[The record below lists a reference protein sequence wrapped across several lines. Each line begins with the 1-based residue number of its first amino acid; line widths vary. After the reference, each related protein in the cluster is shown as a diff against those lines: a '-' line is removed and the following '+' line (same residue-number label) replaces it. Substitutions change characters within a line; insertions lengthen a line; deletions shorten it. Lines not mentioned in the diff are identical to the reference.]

1 MKASELLIKAIKG
14 FEGYRGKAYLDSVGV
29 PTIAYGH
36 TKGVRLG
43 MTCDTE
49 QAERWL
55 REDLSPIEERLSS
68 IQQIDTQAKFD
79 ACADF
84 CYNLGLGN
92 FNKSTLLK
100 KIRHG
105 APTEQVQAEF
115 RRWNKAGGKVLKGL
129 VRRREWEAQRWAE

>member
-1 MKASELLIKAIKG
+1 MKASNQLIEKIKE
-14 FEGYRGKAYLDSVGV
+14 FEGYRDTAYKCAAGV
-29 PTIAYGH
+29 WTCGYGT
-36 TKGVRLG
+36 TKGITPATR
-43 MTCDTE
+43 CTE
-49 QAERWL
+49 KEAEEWL
-55 REDLSPIEERLSS
+55 KRDLSLIEERLSS

-105 APTEQVQAEF
+105 APTEQVQSEF
-115 RRWNKAGGKVLKGL
+115 RRWNKAGGKVLEGL
-129 VRRREWEAQRWAE
+129 VKRREWEARRWAE